1 MPSWPFRNEPDTSLS
16 QWWLQVAEEQF
27 VSRARDERKNVSRE
41 VDHEPAIGCVEMGP
55 SNVPAWV
62 RDTENDRRRR

>member
-1 MPSWPFRNEPDTSLS
+1 
-16 QWWLQVAEEQF
+16 LQVAEEQF

-41 VDHEPAIGCVEMGP
+41 VDHEPAIGCGEMGP